1 MYIVAQVGDVA
12 QKPLI
17 LNRYQICSHIA
28 GIKNVTS
35 FLCYPMN
42 LLHQLHK
49 RYNKI
54 TNYRF

>member
-28 GIKNVTS
+28 GIKI
-35 FLCYPMN
+35 
-42 LLHQLHK
+42 LHHF
-49 RYNKI
+49 YAI
-54 TNYRF
+54 P